1 MSLKLIGESNSTQL
15 FADSETGRD
24 YAVVLCNHT
33 CWEYLY
39 IIVDIVNNL
48 FVYNVDGATAK
59 NALESYLKYGY
70 EAVADLGVLDYDND
84 VIIDTIRR
92 PGCDRQY
99 KVRGSNVVYE
109 VVKTQLTHTWAIF
122 ESSSDTPVFIE
133 AFSKEH
139 ALTRYLSQKG
149 ELSDV

>member
-39 IIVDIVNNL
+39 IIIDIVNNL

-59 NALESYLKYGY
+59 NALENYLKHGY
-70 EAVADLGVLDYDND
+70 AAVADIGVLDYDND

-92 PGCDRQY
+92 PYCDREY
-99 KVRGSNVVYE
+99 KVRGSNVIYN

-122 ESSSDTPVFIE
+122 ESGSDIPVFIE
-133 AFSKEH
+133 AYSEEH
-139 ALTRYLSQKG
+139 ALTKYLSQNG
-149 ELSDV
+149 ELSNV

>member
-39 IIVDIVNNL
+39 IIIDIVNNL

-59 NALESYLKYGY
+59 NALESYLKHGY
-70 EAVADLGVLDYDND
+70 AAVADIGVLDYDND

-92 PGCDRQY
+92 PDCDREY

-109 VVKTQLTHTWAIF
+109 VVKTQSPYAWHVF
-122 ESSSDTPVFIE
+122 EDGSDTSVFIE

-139 ALTRYLSQKG
+139 ALTKYLSQKG
-149 ELSDV
+149 ELLDV

>member
-48 FVYNVDGATAK
+48 FIYNVDGATAK

-70 EAVADLGVLDYDND
+70 AAVADLGVLDDSNG
-84 VIIDTIRR
+84 VVIDTIRR
-92 PGCDRQY
+92 PDCDREY
-99 KVRGSNVVYE
+99 KVRGSNVIYN

-122 ESSSDTPVFIE
+122 ESDSDTPVFIE
-133 AFSKEH
+133 AYSEEH
-139 ALTRYLSQKG
+139 ALTKYLSQKG
-149 ELSDV
+149 ELSNV